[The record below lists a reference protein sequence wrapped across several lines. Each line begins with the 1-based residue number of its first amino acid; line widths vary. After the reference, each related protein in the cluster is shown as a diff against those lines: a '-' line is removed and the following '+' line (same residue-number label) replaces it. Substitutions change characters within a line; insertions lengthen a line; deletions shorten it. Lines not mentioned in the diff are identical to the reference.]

1 MLSKVTRDFSCSRFC
16 GSVEHLKADCDR
28 KAQKDERMEVK
39 LFGRTSSAGLEDVMD
54 DEYPRAK
61 KNKIEKTNKKVVQF

>member
-1 MLSKVTRDFSCSRFC
+1 MTRYFSGFRFC

-54 DEYPRAK
+54 DDYPKAK
-61 KNKIEKTNKKVVQF
+61 KNKIEKNNKKVVQF

>member
-1 MLSKVTRDFSCSRFC
+1 
-16 GSVEHLKADCDR
+16 VEHLKADCDR

-54 DEYPRAK
+54 DEYPRPAK